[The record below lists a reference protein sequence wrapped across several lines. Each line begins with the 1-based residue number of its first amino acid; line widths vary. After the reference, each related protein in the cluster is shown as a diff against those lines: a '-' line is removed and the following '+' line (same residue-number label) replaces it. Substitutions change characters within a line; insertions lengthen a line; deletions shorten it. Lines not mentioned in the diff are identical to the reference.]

1 MTTERDIKNQIDF
14 ARDKGREEGR
24 EEGRAENNL
33 AVAKKLK
40 ELDTPWDV
48 IAQATGLTLE
58 QIEAL

>member
-14 ARDKGREEGR
+14 ARDKGRE
-24 EEGRAENNL
+24 ENNL